1 MGITEDP
8 QHWPVRE
15 MYLNNNGIHVLHKA
29 MAAWEYVDKLNIQ
42 NNPFRCDCNI
52 QWMVEILI
60 PEIQSAKKEYVLDVT
75 CREPEKMRG
84 TSLVMLSVEHEEFLK
99 CPLGDGLSLG
109 LNEEDLRLPTYQ
121 FQAVGVVILAIG
133 VVLIVIGLSILTV
146 LVVKRRA
153 IAHALMVHHQI
164 RYERAEQDEED
175 LHPYGNNRKF

>member
-1 MGITEDP
+1 
-8 QHWPVRE
+8 
-15 MYLNNNGIHVLHKA
+15 MYLNDNGIHVLHQA

-52 QWMVEILI
+52 QWMVETLV
-60 PEIQSAKKEYVLDVT
+60 PEIQSAKREFVLDVT
-75 CREPEKMRG
+75 CREPASMRG
-84 TSLVMLSVEHEEFLK
+84 TSLVMLSLEHEEFLK
-99 CPLGDGLSLG
+99 CPSGSLSVGLDADV
-109 LNEEDLRLPTYQ
+109 NLPTYQ
-121 FQAVGVVILAIG
+121 FQAAGVVILAIG

-175 LHPYGNNRKF
+175 LHPYGNPRKF